1 MIGTIK
7 LAWQQIP
14 STVISEMLCEGLHG
28 VVIDT
33 EHGCFNNE
41 TLYNCIQIITAKQKI
56 CLVRLTEIN
65 KTLIRMCLDAGA
77 TGLIFSTVEDASQAS
92 EIKELCTYPKYGG
105 KRGLGLVRQNKWGY
119 STLVNKPPIIVAQI
133 ETKKGIDNLEE
144 IYAQDLD
151 HYMIGPY
158 DLSASLGV
166 TAEFD
171 HPVFLEAIEKINSII
186 KKPSKMAV
194 HIPVDVDKHI
204 DKYEGY
210 GIIAIGMDT
219 TILLDGYRK
228 LINA

>member
-1 MIGTIK
+1 MINTIK

-186 KKPSKMAV
+186 RKPSKMAV

>member
-1 MIGTIK
+1 MK
-7 LAWQQIP
+7 LSWQQIP
-14 STVISEMLCEGLHG
+14 STIISEMLCEGFDG

-41 TLYNCIQIITAKQKI
+41 TLYNCIQIITAKSKT

-77 TGLIFSTVEDASQAS
+77 SGLIFSTVEDATQAAK
-92 EIKELCTYPKYGG
+92 IKELCTYPKYGG

-119 STLVNKPPIIVAQI
+119 STLVNKPPIIIAQI
-133 ETKKGIDNLEE
+133 ETKRAVHNLEE
-144 IYAQDLD
+144 IYAQGLD

-171 HPVFLEAIEKINSII
+171 NPKFLEAIKTINKVITD
-186 KKPSKMAV
+186 PSKMAV
-194 HIPVDVDKHI
+194 HIPTDVNKHI
-204 DKYEGY
+204 DKYAEY
-210 GIIAIGMDT
+210 AIIAVGMDT
-219 TILLDGYRK
+219 TILLEGYK
-228 LINA
+228 ELV